1 VRELPRAQRERGTE
15 VVPEVWHGGDCL
27 GERCVNLLLQLCP
40 LGVNCLGQL
49 HGTQSAC
56 GGGGGGGG
64 GGGEAVSALESI
76 NRMIGS
82 AFLVSFV
89 VRVEVRLRSGL
100 IKDVTCVE

>member
-1 VRELPRAQRERGTE
+1 MRELPRAQRERGTE

-49 HGTQSAC
+49 HGTQGAC
-56 GGGGGGGG
+56 GGGGEG
-64 GGGEAVSALESI
+64 VSALESI
-76 NRMIGS
+76 NRMRVS